1 MFLETITMYVW
12 GTPCTVTLDVYIWIM
27 RGETRNIRLK
37 RAQMVVDK
45 RKREG
50 GLSIMDKYWND
61 FYKFEILP
69 RNEGVSVV
77 SNRSMHLE
85 VLKVKT
91 YVYLDNEQINYIVKF
106 YSATELGKLILELSE
121 LQNKGIAFY
130 KYSLES
136 MNTLELYI
144 YY

>member
-50 GLSIMDKYWND
+50 G
-61 FYKFEILP
+61 
-69 RNEGVSVV
+69 V
-77 SNRSMHLE
+77 
-85 VLKVKT
+85 
-91 YVYLDNEQINYIVKF
+91 
-106 YSATELGKLILELSE
+106 
-121 LQNKGIAFY
+121 
-130 KYSLES
+130 
-136 MNTLELYI
+136 I
-144 YY
+144 YNG